1 MGCVD
6 GCILALTIGVLGFL
20 SLTTDLYSSMTA
32 RMALVYE
39 FLDLPAKVYPFGP
52 ERIRRQH

>member
-1 MGCVD
+1 MGCAD

-20 SLTTDLYSSMTA
+20 SLTTDLYSSMTES
-32 RMALVYE
+32 MALVYE